1 LAIFEKHSNHI
12 KFLAVNRKKQKDI
25 NLKRVNR
32 QELLFNNREKR
43 VIDEYCKKHKITN
56 KAKFMRES
64 IITTVLRDYP
74 TLFET
79 ESENTL
85 FAVR

>member
-1 LAIFEKHSNHI
+1 LANFEKHSNHI
-12 KFLAVNRKKQKDI
+12 KYLTVNRKKQKDI

-32 QELLFNNREKR
+32 HELLFNNREKR
-43 VIDEYCKKHKITN
+43 VIDEYCKKHKISN

-74 TLFET
+74 TLFEA

>member
-1 LAIFEKHSNHI
+1 MANFEQHSNHLKYI
-12 KFLAVNRKKQKDI
+12 TVNRKKQKDI

-32 QELLFNNREKR
+32 QELLFNNRERR
-43 VIDEYCKKHKITN
+43 VIDEYCRKHKIRN

-64 IITTVLRDYP
+64 IITAVLQDYP
-74 TLFET
+74 TLFES
-79 ESENTL
+79 EIENTL